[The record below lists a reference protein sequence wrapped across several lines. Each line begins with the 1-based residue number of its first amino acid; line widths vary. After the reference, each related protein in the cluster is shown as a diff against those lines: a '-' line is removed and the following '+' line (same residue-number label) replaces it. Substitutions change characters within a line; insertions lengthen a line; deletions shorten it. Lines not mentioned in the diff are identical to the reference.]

1 MADITNRCVK
11 ICRRLD
17 EIEFILSLQEGR
29 TQTEI
34 DELLDEREALEQ
46 ELAALKPAGHE

>member
-1 MADITNRCVK
+1 MNDITNRCIK

-17 EIEFILSLQEGR
+17 EIEFRLSVHEGR

-34 DELLDEREALEQ
+34 DELLDEQEALEQ